1 MKAALKIA
9 LTIIIMLLTVN
20 IQNSIENKTIRANE
34 IERATDN
41 ACSETMRVVMND
53 KRFAYI
59 EDMSEAEKEEKN
71 RLMADMVKTCIIRQI
86 TSDSKVNVNVI
97 EADCEKGLLDV
108 QVTAEFNYIN
118 GRTGKIEKRST
129 VILEGMP

>member
-1 MKAALKIA
+1 MKAALKIT
-9 LTIIIMLLTVN
+9 LTIIIMLLTVS
-20 IQNSIENKTIRANE
+20 IQNSIENKTVRANE

-41 ACSETMRVVMND
+41 ACSETMRVVMSD
-53 KRFAYI
+53 KRFAHI
-59 EDMSEAEKEEKN
+59 EDMSEAEKAEKN

-86 TSDSKVNVNVI
+86 TSDSKVDVNVI
-97 EADCEKGLLDV
+97 EADCEKGILDV
-108 QVTAEFNYIN
+108 QVLAEFKYIN